1 MPSQESDRTEIAQLA
16 LNYPPLQ
23 AYYHVNDAPGRK
35 PLIIVKNTVL
45 SEALK
50 LTQFGESVRFMM
62 KAEAVNKPYL
72 EFTKFTVGADSAQV
86 ELEYP
91 IEGIFVSLVFERRGG
106 QWVVQSGSL
115 KER

>member
-16 LNYPPLQ
+16 INYPPLQ
-23 AYYHVNDAPGRK
+23 AYYHINDAPDRK
-35 PLIIVKNTVL
+35 PLIIVKNGVL

-50 LTQFGESVRFMM
+50 LTQFGESVQFMT
-62 KAEAVNKPYL
+62 KAEAMNKPYL
-72 EFTKFTVGADSAQV
+72 EFTKFKIGADSAEA
-86 ELEYP
+86 ELEYS
-91 IEGIFVSLVFERRGG
+91 IEGIFVSLVFEHRGG